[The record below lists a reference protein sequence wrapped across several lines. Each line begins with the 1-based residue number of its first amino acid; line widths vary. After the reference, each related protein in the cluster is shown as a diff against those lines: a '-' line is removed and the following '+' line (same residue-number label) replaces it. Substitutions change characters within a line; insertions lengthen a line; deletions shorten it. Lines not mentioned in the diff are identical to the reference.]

1 MFQNGPTFS
10 PDFEVRFS
18 VEVCGLDEAHPVG
31 LGGGEKDDVG
41 RKRLLVGHPQDVAHV
56 NLFPTPVFKFLLKNR
71 RFSSVLKTLNSF
83 LKKFLKP
90 IMLKRNNLGN

>member
-31 LGGGEKDDVG
+31 FGGREEDDVG
-41 RKRLLVGHPQDVAHV
+41 RKRLLVGHAQDVAHV
-56 NLFPTPVFKFLLKNR
+56 DLFPTSVFKFLLQKYS
-71 RFSSVLKTLNSF
+71 FFVSFKDSQFFPKKVLKAYYV
-83 LKKFLKP
+83 KKK
-90 IMLKRNNLGN
+90 